1 MNLKE
6 DLMCDKVKKV
16 INLKEEDMK
25 HLYHSDI
32 FTETDMKHF
41 RLVAFI
47 AVALST
53 VTMLSCIILMP
64 ISYQYVQKV
73 QSTMQNDM
81 EFCKSR
87 NRDFW
92 TTIWNVQRR
101 KERNSGI
108 RFVRSAQSQNKNNR
122 WLFGYRNDG
131 DSATSNVNELYQ
143 NHMRLQQPYGNDA
156 YDGDESKKSSVGD
169 GYDGIYDGRHAKKK
183 DKCCCQIG
191 EPGLP
196 GKPGIDGENGLD
208 GQPGPDGIPGEG
220 VEQDYLAPVLAPCIR
235 ECPPGLPGPPGFPG
249 DKGPRG
255 YAGEIGEPGVPGKPG
270 EKGLQGKQGPK
281 GPPGIMG
288 RKGNKGEAGK
298 RVPSVG
304 PEGPPGR
311 PGEMGPPGMPG
322 PPGEKG
328 QPGGKGQ
335 EGAPGD
341 EGSAGLY
348 GKPGKPGAPGPIGEA
363 GANGG
368 CDHCPKPRL
377 PPGYYL

>member
-1 MNLKE
+1 MNSKE
-6 DLMCDKVKKV
+6 DLMDDKVKV
-16 INLKEEDMK
+16 INLKDEEEK

-47 AVALST
+47 AVTLST

-64 ISYQYVQKV
+64 ISYQ
-73 QSTMQNDM
+73 
-81 EFCKSR
+81 
-87 NRDFW
+87 
-92 TTIWNVQRR
+92 
-101 KERNSGI
+101 KERSSGI
-108 RFVRSAQSQNKNNR
+108 RFIRSTQSQKKYNR

-131 DSATSNVNELYQ
+131 SNINELYQ

-191 EPGLP
+191 KPGLP
-196 GKPGIDGENGLD
+196 GQPGIDGENGLD

-220 VEQDYLAPVLAPCIR
+220 VEQDYSAPVLAPCIR

-255 YAGEIGEPGVPGKPG
+255 YAGEIGEPGIPGKPG
-270 EKGLQGKQGPK
+270 EKGLPGKQGPK
-281 GPPGIMG
+281 GPPGIM
-288 RKGNKGEAGK
+288 
-298 RVPSVG
+298 
-304 PEGPPGR
+304 
-311 PGEMGPPGMPG
+311 GMPG